1 MTVRITK
8 PEFNLREK
16 LTELD
21 KPTGLK
27 GNELLRSETSQE
39 VRDLIGAGRKNLII
53 NGDMQIAQRGTSTT
67 TMGYL
72 IDRFAS
78 GAANIN
84 NPTYAQV
91 DVASGTEPYAAG
103 FRKAAKIT
111 GGDNAVHNNDVLK
124 FNQGVEAQN
133 LATSGW
139 DYKSGASF
147 ITLSFW
153 VKSSVGQTFFGRL
166 QTIDGTDQNYAFSYD
181 VSADT
186 WTKVVKTIP
195 GNSNI
200 TIDNNTG
207 EGLDIE
213 WTLFRGIDT
222 TASTTVVNKWQSYH
236 AGARLPD
243 GVPSTWHDTNG
254 ATWEI
259 TGVQLEVGKNATEFE
274 HRSFA
279 EELALCYRYF
289 VKMYGST
296 GGLSTGD
303 GAIATLA
310 NWTSTAAYGPIFMPV
325 EMRIPPSL
333 EDFSNLVY
341 YSSGQTFTPGGN
353 DVAFS
358 GAATNRIEIR
368 INSMTNMT
376 DGDAGWLRVASSA
389 GYISFN
395 SEL

>member
-1 MTVRITK
+1 MTIRVSK

-21 KPTGLK
+21 KPSGLK
-27 GNELLRSETSQE
+27 GNEILRSETTQE
-39 VRDLIGAGRKNLII
+39 ARDLIGSGRKNLII
-53 NGDMQIAQRGTSTT
+53 NGNMQIAQRGTSTT

-103 FRKAAKIT
+103 FRKAAKFT
-111 GGDNAVHNNDVLK
+111 GGNNAVHNNDVLK
-124 FNQGVEAQN
+124 LNHGVEAQN

-139 DYKSGASF
+139 DYKSGESF

-153 VKSSVGQTFFGRL
+153 VKSSIGQTFFGRL
-166 QTIDGTDQNYAFSYD
+166 QTIDGTDQNYAFSYE
-181 VSADT
+181 VSANT

-200 TIDNNTG
+200 TIDNDAG

-222 TASTTVVNKWQSYH
+222 TASTTVVNKWQAYSS
-236 AGARLPD
+236 GGRLPD

-259 TGVQLEVGKNATEFE
+259 TGVQLEVGRNATEFE
-274 HRSFA
+274 HLSHQ
-279 EELALCYRYF
+279 EELALCQRYF
-289 VKMYGST
+289 YKNTDSPMGLFIADSADSGKAYGIYRFPVPMRIAPDIVLRDNN
-296 GGLSTGD
+296 GNGD
-303 GAIATLA
+303 GKVT
-310 NWTSTAAYGPIFMPV
+310 
-325 EMRIPPSL
+325 
-333 EDFSNLVY
+333 
-341 YSSGQTFTPGGN
+341 QH
-353 DVAFS
+353 
-358 GAATNRIEIR
+358 GAAHNLAATASQIQKEGFSRVLRTGATFNTSAAMPIVCGVT
-368 INSMTNMT
+368 SA
-376 DGDAGWLRVASSA
+376 DA
-389 GYISFN
+389 
-395 SEL
+395 EL

>member
-1 MTVRITK
+1 MTVRVSK
-8 PEFNLREK
+8 PAFNLRDK
-16 LTELD
+16 LSELD
-21 KPTGLK
+21 KPSGLK
-27 GNELLRSETSQE
+27 GTELMRSETSQE
-39 VRDLIGAGRKNLII
+39 ARDLIGSGRKNLII
-53 NGDMQIAQRGTSTT
+53 NGNMQIAQRGTSTT
-67 TMGYL
+67 TLGYL

-111 GGDNAVHNNDVLK
+111 GGDNAVHSNDVLK
-124 FNQGVEAQN
+124 FNQGIEAQN
-133 LATSGW
+133 IARSGW
-139 DYKSGASF
+139 DYKSGGSF

-200 TIDNNTG
+200 TIDNDAG

-213 WTLFRGIDT
+213 WTLYRGTDT
-222 TASTTVVNKWQSYH
+222 TSSATVVNKWQAYSS
-236 AGARLPD
+236 GGRLPD

-274 HRSFA
+274 HRSYA
-279 EELALCYRYF
+279 EELALCQRYF
-289 VKMYGST
+289 EEINLYGANTSYT
-296 GGLSTGD
+296 GGGYNRHIGEVFWKVEKRAIPTCNGPSVGNYQPGGGSGTVSISGPTIHGGVLNSGNTNSTYPDGWINS
-303 GAIATLA
+303 GAI
-310 NWTSTAAYGPIFMPV
+310 
-325 EMRIPPSL
+325 L
-333 EDFSNLVY
+333 EV
-341 YSSGQTFTPGGN
+341 
-353 DVAFS
+353 
-358 GAATNRIEIR
+358 
-368 INSMTNMT
+368 
-376 DGDAGWLRVASSA
+376 DA
-389 GYISFN
+389 
-395 SEL
+395 EL